1 MLRLNGTI
9 LRRSYAKM
17 TQLSYPPFVE
27 IPGIANFRDIGGL
40 PTTNGEQTRQG
51 LVFRSADPC
60 KATEDG
66 MKKMSQ
72 ELGTVGLSIPSSRSQ

>member
-1 MLRLNGTI
+1 M
-9 LRRSYAKM
+9 A
-17 TQLSYPPFVE
+17 QLPSPPFVD

-40 PTTNGEQTRQG
+40 PTTNGEQTRKG

-72 ELGTVGLSIPSSRSQ
+72 ELGTVGLPIPTFRSHEF